1 MRQRLNPQGS
11 PWVMLSRLALDSDA
25 TSRYSIGM
33 SEAITRGVAV
43 SVRTFYVAERSDPMA
58 DYYFFAYRVRIANVG
73 DETVQQLSRH
83 WIITDGE
90 NKVEEVKGPGVV
102 GDQPVLA
109 PSESYE
115 YTSAC
120 PLRTPVGTMQGSY
133 EMVTKGGERF
143 DAEIAPFTLA
153 APNALN

>member
-1 MRQRLNPQGS
+1 
-11 PWVMLSRLALDSDA
+11 
-25 TSRYSIGM
+25 M

-43 SVRTFYVAERSDPMA
+43 TVRAFYVAERSDPDR

-73 DETVQQLSRH
+73 DETVQLISRH

-90 NKVEEVKGPGVV
+90 DKVEEVKGPGVV
-102 GDQPVLA
+102 GEQPVLEPQQA
-109 PSESYE
+109 FE

-120 PLRTPVGTMQGSY
+120 PLQTPVGTMQGTY
-133 EMVTKGGERF
+133 QMVLKSGEGF
-143 DAEIAPFTLA
+143 DAEVAPFTLA

>member
-1 MRQRLNPQGS
+1 
-11 PWVMLSRLALDSDA
+11 
-25 TSRYSIGM
+25 M

-43 SVRTFYVAERSDPMA
+43 TVRTFYVAERSDPTQ
-58 DYYFFAYRVRIANVG
+58 DYYFFAYRVRITNVG
-73 DETVQQLSRH
+73 DEAVQLVSRH

-90 NKVEEVKGPGVV
+90 NEVEEVKGPGVI
-102 GDQPVLA
+102 GETPHLE
-109 PSESYE
+109 PSQSFE

-120 PLRTPVGTMQGSY
+120 PLRTPVGTMHGTYQ
-133 EMVTKGGERF
+133 MVLSSGEGF

>member
-1 MRQRLNPQGS
+1 
-11 PWVMLSRLALDSDA
+11 
-25 TSRYSIGM
+25 M

-43 SVRTFYVAERSDPMA
+43 TVRTFYVAERSDPTQ

-73 DETVQQLSRH
+73 DEPVQLLSRH

-90 NKVEEVKGPGVV
+90 DAVEEVKGPGVV
-102 GDQPVLA
+102 GETPHLE
-109 PSESYE
+109 PSQSFE

-120 PLRTPVGTMQGSY
+120 PLRTPVGTMQGTY
-133 EMVTKGGERF
+133 RMVLLSGEEF